1 MKGWTFIIIYTGMKV
16 LEILKLFNFVGV
28 LELLVNNKMLMLLTD
43 ELLYV

>member
-1 MKGWTFIIIYTGMKV
+1 MKV